1 MIVYHEQIAH
11 SATELLVCCSSSV
24 SCLTF
29 SLSLFST
36 SYLDVGLYLVVG
48 CLSVGSYLAN

>member
-24 SCLTF
+24 SCLREGKK
-29 SLSLFST
+29 
-36 SYLDVGLYLVVG
+36 YIKGG
-48 CLSVGSYLAN
+48 GGE

>member
-11 SATELLVCCSSSV
+11 SAMVLLVCCSSSV

-36 SYLDVGLYLVVG
+36 SCLDVGLYLVMG
-48 CLSVGSYLAN
+48 SLGVGSYLAN